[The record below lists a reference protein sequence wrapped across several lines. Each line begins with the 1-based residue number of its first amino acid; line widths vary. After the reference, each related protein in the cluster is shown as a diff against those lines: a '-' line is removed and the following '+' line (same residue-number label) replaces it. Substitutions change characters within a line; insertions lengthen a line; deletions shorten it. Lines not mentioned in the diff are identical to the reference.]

1 MDQHLSQQVAQQ
13 QMNRTNNQSKAW
25 KFKNFR
31 SIQLKKKNIEEL
43 RPYLSIFIIITFLF
57 SIVFLKMEIRRI
69 GYSDLKLAR
78 DEKRTRDQQRGQMI
92 ALAKVTRPDRLQKVA
107 ESRLTLRKAEVGQII
122 QMTDVGRTL
131 KQ

>member
-1 MDQHLSQQVAQQ
+1 MIQ
-13 QMNRTNNQSKAW
+13 QMANKMDRQSTQRNSHSKSW

-31 SIQLKKKNIEEL
+31 HIQLKKKNIEEL
-43 RPYLSIFIIITFLF
+43 RPYMSIFIIITFLF
-57 SIVFLKMEIRRI
+57 SIVFLKMEIRRV